1 MVHLSDMATRIV
13 LVVDSNTST
22 AQRVAEALEHTP
34 FAVSTAATIAQAD
47 AIIDSTEITVVI
59 AALTFSK
66 GNGYDFARSVKARQ
80 PAAAIFLVTGGF
92 EVYQAPRATA
102 AGVDGRMA
110 RPLQPEAV
118 RKHLE
123 VVLGPIAHDSSTLSA
138 AGAVDEQE
146 PLFMPM
152 DAVEEVELSEPRG
165 VPPRSAYAVADERV
179 GSFIP
184 RDWHELPLVRVD
196 PNLVGPA
203 VERAIIELLPE
214 VVEAVLRKALT
225 SSRSFRD
232 LIEMAVD
239 DAVRDQVPDIAR
251 RVIRERLAE
260 LEASRSDE
268 R

>member
-59 AALTFSK
+59 AALTFAK

-102 AGVDGRMA
+102 AGVDGRMS

-123 VVLGPIAHDSSTLSA
+123 SVLGPISNDASEVASVSTA
-138 AGAVDEQE
+138 DEQE
-146 PLFMPM
+146 PMSMPL
-152 DAVEEVELSEPRG
+152 DAVEEVEASEPRSA
-165 VPPRSAYAVADERV
+165 PRSAYAVADERV

-184 RDWHELPLVRVD
+184 RDWNELPLVRVD

-203 VERAIIELLPE
+203 VERAIVELLPE

-260 LEASRSDE
+260 LEASRADE